1 MNKKMML
8 VLLLSLITPLIVK
21 AETCEPE
28 KVTIQSVEINTK
40 TDNVT
45 EKSSPVFKNRDLNLD
60 LKMIE
65 VGDSIEYK
73 MIVKNDSD
81 DDYELDKTSL
91 NSSSDHIEYTFDMKD
106 NDKIIKAGETKEVY
120 LRVQYKNEVSP
131 DSFTNGIYHDNKNL
145 MVNLE
150 TEETNPITNIIS
162 NPKTGQSFAITI
174 ILFITISTSIIML
187 LRKKKYSKI
196 MILVI
201 AASTIIPIGVYAICK
216 CNITV
221 DSNVEIVQENP
232 KFCIEY
238 SPSDFEERTKYL
250 EFEEGMTWENF
261 IESEYNVMGNQKI
274 LDYYEKNTDLIT
286 PDSSNYCSNV
296 IKDNNQTV
304 TRNDRI
310 KNKKEGCYQYYQ
322 SIC

>member
-73 MIVKNDSD
+73 MIVKNDSNE
-81 DDYELDKTSL
+81 DYELDKTSL
-91 NSSSDHIEYTFDMKD
+91 NTSSDYIEYTFDMKD

-162 NPKTGQSFAITI
+162 NPKI
-174 ILFITISTSIIML
+174 ILLDEPLTNLDVVVQDDLKKLFKQLKKDHIIIFSTHILELAIDLCDEIVIVNKKNLEIVEKKSL
-187 LRKKKYSKI
+187 NTKKYKDKI
-196 MILVI
+196 IKLL
-201 AASTIIPIGVYAICK
+201 K
-216 CNITV
+216 
-221 DSNVEIVQENP
+221 DSNDV
-232 KFCIEY
+232 
-238 SPSDFEERTKYL
+238 
-250 EFEEGMTWENF
+250 
-261 IESEYNVMGNQKI
+261 
-274 LDYYEKNTDLIT
+274 
-286 PDSSNYCSNV
+286 
-296 IKDNNQTV
+296 
-304 TRNDRI
+304 
-310 KNKKEGCYQYYQ
+310 
-322 SIC
+322 